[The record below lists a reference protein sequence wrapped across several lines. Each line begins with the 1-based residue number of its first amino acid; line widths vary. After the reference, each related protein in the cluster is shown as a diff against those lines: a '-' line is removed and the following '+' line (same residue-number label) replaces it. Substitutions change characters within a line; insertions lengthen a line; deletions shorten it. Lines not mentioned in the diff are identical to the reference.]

1 MKQSLWRVVSAL
13 PAMLAFASVAA
24 LAAGDEPPAPI
35 RALERHG
42 ATILGPIEAP
52 EGMRGYAARI
62 DGRGLAAYV
71 LPDGRHAIIG
81 TLINE
86 RAEDLTE
93 APLNEQLQR
102 PLPPEL
108 WDQLSETTFIQDG
121 RPEAE
126 RVVYVFT
133 DPECPFCNMF
143 WHSARPWVLDGRVQ
157 LRHIMVGVLGEDS
170 PGKAAALLAAEHPEE
185 ALKKH
190 SERGRNSDLA
200 PLAPL
205 PEALRRQLAR
215 NAALMA
221 GLGSMS
227 TPTLLYRDEAGQV
240 RMKLGVPRDEELLEV
255 MGGAL

>member
-1 MKQSLWRVVSAL
+1 MKKSPRPGIIALLSLLVATPLVLWASNEL
-13 PAMLAFASVAA
+13 PAPV
-24 LAAGDEPPAPI
+24 

-42 ATILGPIEAP
+42 ATILGPIDAP
-52 EGMRGYAARI
+52 KGMQGYAARI
-62 DGRGLAAYV
+62 NGRGLAAYV

-93 APLNEQLQR
+93 AQLDELLQQPLA
-102 PLPPEL
+102 PEL

-143 WHSARPWVLDGRVQ
+143 WHNARPWVLDGRVQ
-157 LRHIMVGVLGEDS
+157 LRHIMVGVLSEDS
-170 PGKAAALLAAEHPEE
+170 LGKAAALLAADDPED

-190 SERGRNSDLA
+190 SERGKKSDLA
-200 PLAPL
+200 PLEPV
-205 PEALRRQLAR
+205 PDELRQKIFG
-215 NAALMA
+215 NIGLMA